1 MSITEIKKLS
11 IGERLEVM
19 EQIWE
24 SLRGEEQELSSP
36 SWHGPIL
43 EERKRK
49 MESGEAAFMTLD
61 QLKARFRG

>member
-11 IGERLEVM
+11 VGERLEVM

-24 SLRGEEQELSSP
+24 SLRDEDQELSSP
-36 SWHGPIL
+36 SWHEPIL

-49 MESGEAAFMTLD
+49 MESGEATFMTLD
-61 QLKARFRG
+61 QLKARFHQ